1 MKTEKRYVAG
11 SRRLPR
17 LRLGGTLAAVT
28 CCLALSALMLGAPA
42 GASTSYRAH
51 GASAAPTQGNATGG
65 AVNPKDRG
73 GSAAAPLTLAT
84 FDVTNLATGDTDVS
98 TTAVVAPSTG
108 CAQNQSFI
116 CLTTGSDGFFTMTT
130 TTPLQAGQVYSGL
143 EGSATVSV
151 NGTSCGEGGGATNGP
166 TSAFDV
172 ELDQFD
178 WTGQSPP
185 FDTFAAQFDCTNS
198 AYDISGS
205 IAYNIVPTDPGD
217 GYYVF
222 GQQGE
227 LAGFGNDNYL
237 VYLDGAGNYSLN
249 APIVGMAPTPDGAG
263 YWMVGSDGGVYA
275 SGDAQFYGSTGSLHL
290 NKPIVGMAATPD
302 GKGYW
307 FVGSD
312 GGIFSYGDAQFYGS
326 TGSLHLNKAIVGMAA
341 TPSGNGYW
349 LVASDGGIFA
359 YGDAQFYGSTGSLHL
374 NKPVV
379 GMAPTPDGGG
389 YWFVASD
396 GGIFAYG
403 DAGFYGSTGSLKL
416 NEPIVGMTPT
426 PDGSGYWFTAS
437 DGGVFNYGSA
447 DFDGSLGGTGITD
460 VAGMSLGM

>member
-1 MKTEKRYVAG
+1 MKSENRHTVHA
-11 SRRLPR
+11 RRRAR
-17 LRLGGTLAAVT
+17 LRAGGAPAVVI
-28 CCLALSALMLGAPA
+28 CCLAFSALMLGAPA
-42 GASTSYRAH
+42 GAATSYRAH
-51 GASAAPTQGNATGG
+51 GAPAAPAQGGVTPN
-65 AVNPKDRG
+65 DR
-73 GSAAAPLTLAT
+73 SHSSIAPLTLAT
-84 FDVTNLATGDTDVS
+84 FDVTNLATGETDVS
-98 TTAVVAPSTG
+98 TTQSVSPSTG
-108 CAQNQSFI
+108 CLQNQSFI
-116 CLTTGSDGFFTMTT
+116 CLTTGLGGFTMTT
-130 TTPLQAGQVYSGL
+130 STPLQAGQTYSDL
-143 EGSATVSV
+143 SGSATVSV
-151 NGTSCGEGGGATNGP
+151 NGTGCGEFAANGP
-166 TSAFDV
+166 TTNFDV

-198 AYDISGS
+198 AYEISGS

-227 LAGFGNDNYL
+227 LTGFGNDNYL
-237 VYLDGAGNYSLN
+237 VYLDGAMNYDLN

-263 YWMVGSDGGVYA
+263 YYMVGTDGGVYA
-275 SGDAQFYGSTGSLHL
+275 SGDAQFYGSTGSLHLNKAIVGMATTPDGKGYWFVGSDGGIFAYGDAQFYGSTGSLHL
-290 NKPIVGMAATPD
+290 NKPIVGMAATP
-302 GKGYW
+302 
-307 FVGSD
+307 
-312 GGIFSYGDAQFYGS
+312 
-326 TGSLHLNKAIVGMAA
+326 
-341 TPSGNGYW
+341 SGHGYW

-359 YGDAQFYGSTGSLHL
+359 FGDAQFYGSTGSLHL

-403 DAGFYGSTGSLKL
+403 DAQFYGSTGGLQL

-447 DFDGSLGGTGITD
+447 DFDGSLGGSGITD

>member
-1 MKTEKRYVAG
+1 MKSETWSTVRAH
-11 SRRLPR
+11 PR
-17 LRLGGTLAAVT
+17 
-28 CCLALSALMLGAPA
+28 SALRSTAVLLAIACTAFAAFVLSAPA
-42 GASTSYRAH
+42 GAATTYRAH
-51 GASAAPTQGNATGG
+51 GSA
-65 AVNPKDRG
+65 
-73 GSAAAPLTLAT
+73 GSATQSSGQHANSQSHSSAAPLTLAV
-84 FDVTNLATGDTDVS
+84 FDVTDMSTGDTSVYS
-98 TTAVVAPSTG
+98 TAAVTQNSGCLQSST
-108 CAQNQSFI
+108 FV
-116 CLTTGSDGFFTMTT
+116 CLNFGSGSFTMTT
-130 TTPLQAGQVYSGL
+130 GTPLQAGQEFSDIGA
-143 EGSATVSV
+143 ATVSA
-151 NGTSCGEGGGATNGP
+151 GGATCGEFSSDGP
-166 TSAFDV
+166 ATTFDV

-178 WTGQSPP
+178 YTGQSPP
-185 FDTFAAQFDCTNS
+185 YNTLAAQIDCVNP
-198 AYDISGS
+198 AYEISGT

-237 VYLDGAGNYSLN
+237 VYLDGAMNYDLN

-290 NKPIVGMAATPD
+290 NKPIVGMATTPD

-326 TGSLHLNKAIVGMAA
+326 TGGIHLNKPIVGMTATPDGGGYWLVASDGGIFAYGDAQFYGSTGSIHLNKPIVGMAA
-341 TPSGNGYW
+341 SPSGNGYW

-359 YGDAQFYGSTGSLHL
+359 YGDAQFYGSTGSL
-374 NKPVV
+374 
-379 GMAPTPDGGG
+379 
-389 YWFVASD
+389 S
-396 GGIFAYG
+396 
-403 DAGFYGSTGSLKL
+403 L

-426 PDGSGYWFTAS
+426 PDGVGYWFTAS

-447 DFDGSLGGTGITD
+447 DFDGSLGGSGITD